1 MYFTEIGCDCDYC
14 IRCLRIGPSQY
25 SDKAPGSTEAEE
37 GKET

>member
-1 MYFTEIGCDCDYC
+1 MYFKDMGCDGDDY

-25 SDKAPGSTEAEE
+25 TDKAPGSTEADE